1 MENII
6 QITVEDFDLLLNAL
20 IVGEVLAVLTGLL
33 IYEGLYLAVRWL
45 FRSNDQQ
52 QAQTSPAG
60 ISEHD
65 HVKGSVSPDER

>member
-6 QITVEDFDLLLNAL
+6 QITVEDFSLLLNAL
-20 IVGEVLAVLTGLL
+20 IVGEVLAVITGLL
-33 IYEGLYLAVRWL
+33 IYEGLCLAVRWL

-52 QAQTSPAG
+52 RAQTSPAG

-65 HVKGSVSPDER
+65 HVKGAVSPDER